1 MSSSWHHDYELD
13 EKIEEHQRDEERRKK
28 AFIEKACTAYCKVCD
43 TQECEGTFECGWVKK
58 FEKQLKKEL

>member
-1 MSSSWHHDYELD
+1 MSSSWYHDYELD

-43 TQECEGTFECGWVKK
+43 TQECEGTFECG
-58 FEKQLKKEL
+58 